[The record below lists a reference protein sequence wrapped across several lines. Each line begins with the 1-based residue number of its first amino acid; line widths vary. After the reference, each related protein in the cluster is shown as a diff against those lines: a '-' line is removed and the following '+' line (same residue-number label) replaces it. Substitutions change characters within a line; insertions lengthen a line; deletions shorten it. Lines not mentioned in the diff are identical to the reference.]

1 MDQRQLLRI
10 WMTQAP
16 DFITNRLVRKVGLEP
31 THLAMPEPKSGASTN
46 SATLAR
52 GAILGLTPAQV
63 YRLRPVK
70 AIQVWSHV
78 VSVVV

>member
-1 MDQRQLLRI
+1 M
-10 WMTQAP
+10 
-16 DFITNRLVRKVGLEP
+16 VREAGLEP
-31 THLAMPEPKSGASTN
+31 ARFYPSEPKSGASTN

-63 YRLRPVK
+63 YRLGPVK
-70 AIQVWSHV
+70 AIQVSSRV